1 MSVTMELRISYDPE
15 ADALYIKLKDDKVLK
30 SEEAKE
36 GVIVDLNKQG
46 EIIGIEILN
55 FSKSGID
62 LNEVIKRGVETVM
75 ER

>member
-1 MSVTMELRISYDPE
+1 MELRISYDPE